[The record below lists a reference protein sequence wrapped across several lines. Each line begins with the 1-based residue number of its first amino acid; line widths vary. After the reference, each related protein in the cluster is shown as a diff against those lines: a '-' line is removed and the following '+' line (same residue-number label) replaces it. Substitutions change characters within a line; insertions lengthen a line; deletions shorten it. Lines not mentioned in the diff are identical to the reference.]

1 VVSIYILDVDAH
13 ILNILVQDGMSVVG
27 HAIEL
32 IIDLVRHVNSSASRI
47 QAFYKIAERE
57 CIATKTGLV
66 LDIPNRSNSTHAMI
80 LEAIE
85 YKIVLKRY
93 TTSQQQ
99 PFPTELEWSK
109 TESIGKFLGV
119 FEETTRAFSA
129 DRFPTSHMFLVNVLY
144 IHQAL
149 RSHAWQDDQVKK
161 ELARAMDKKFDKY
174 WDGNYNM
181 VLVIATILDPRHKFD
196 FPDFFYEKVCE
207 NFVDIDLSKNMAKD
221 WLGRYFRKYE
231 EVIRRNGTSL
241 GPQVDV
247 SNSMASYSPVLM
259 QGKRKFTGN
268 LLSLG
273 LREEGAGYK
282 N

>member
-1 VVSIYILDVDAH
+1 
-13 ILNILVQDGMSVVG
+13 
-27 HAIEL
+27 
-32 IIDLVRHVNSSASRI
+32 
-47 QAFYKIAERE
+47 
-57 CIATKTGLV
+57 
-66 LDIPNRSNSTHAMI
+66 
-80 LEAIE
+80 
-85 YKIVLKRY
+85 
-93 TTSQQQ
+93 
-99 PFPTELEWSK
+99 
-109 TESIGKFLGV
+109 
-119 FEETTRAFSA
+119 
-129 DRFPTSHMFLVNVLY
+129 
-144 IHQAL
+144 
-149 RSHAWQDDQVKK
+149 
-161 ELARAMDKKFDKY
+161 MDKKFDKY
-174 WDGNYNM
+174 WDVNYNM

-221 WLGRYFRKYE
+221 WLGKYFRKYE

-282 N
+282 NQNWMPISKNHRLEKMKILKS

>member
-1 VVSIYILDVDAH
+1 
-13 ILNILVQDGMSVVG
+13 M
-27 HAIEL
+27 
-32 IIDLVRHVNSSASRI
+32 
-47 QAFYKIAERE
+47 
-57 CIATKTGLV
+57 
-66 LDIPNRSNSTHAMI
+66 LDIPNRWNSTYAMI
-80 LEAIE
+80 LEAVK

-93 TTSQQQ
+93 ATSQQQ
-99 PFPTELEWSK
+99 PFPTEVEWNK
-109 TESIGKFLGV
+109 AESIGMFFGV

-129 DRFPTSHMFLVNVLY
+129 DRFPTSHLFLVNVLY

-149 RSHAWQDDQVKK
+149 RSHAWQDDQVIK

-207 NFVDIDLSKNMAKD
+207 NFVDI
-221 WLGRYFRKYE
+221 E
-231 EVIRRNGTSL
+231 EVIRRNGTSS

-259 QGKRKFTGN
+259 QGKRKIH
-268 LLSLG
+268 
-273 LREEGAGYK
+273 REFDRFRSQRRGSWVQKSELDAYLK
-282 N
+282 NN